1 MGEKIEHVLGSIYL
15 YADNDKPKKSSK
27 PILDFI
33 CRMFRRQTEQME
45 DKRQALIKKNGNY
58 RIRYTGL
65 DGQRRKFLFDL
76 YISLIDLKWRYA
88 LAFFF
93 NAFLTSFVIFSVLW
107 WLMCYNH
114 GDFEADNI
122 DNPKWNACISG
133 IKNFETS
140 LLFAIETQT
149 TVGYGFAYPNTDCGG
164 SIILVYLQVTVER
177 LLESFLLGFIFVK
190 FAQPTRRRNTLK
202 FSKHACISQEDGNLI
217 LQIRVG
223 DMRQSHLLD
232 ATVHGVMVKR
242 LVTDEGFLY
251 PLYTSSVKFQADA
264 MNDKLV
270 LMWPVILRHIIT
282 KDSPFWGVKPAD
294 LSNEKYELIVCIEG
308 TLETTGEFCQART
321 SYTPKEILWGH
332 RFDRIDQFD
341 SGNGI
346 WEIDF
351 DGFNDVVY
359 YENIY
364 YSAKELSAIK
374 SGQLNLSKRDGDM
387 EVTEK
392 KKESP
397 PNLTPKTIPYDS
409 EPPELPARDHRFISE
424 RGTKTVDENDSDK
437 TLNACESKSTKLTTH
452 DGTLSVR
459 TSVISADYL
468 TADDELSLEEGDCSN
483 GSPRRTGIF

>member
-1 MGEKIEHVLGSIYL
+1 MSEKIEHVLGSIYL
-15 YADNDKPKKSSK
+15 YADNEKPKRSST
-27 PILDFI
+27 PFLDFI
-33 CRMFRRQTEQME
+33 RRMFCQQAEQIE
-45 DKRQALIKKNGNY
+45 EKRQALIKKNGHY
-58 RIRYTGL
+58 RVRYTGL
-65 DGQRRKFLFDL
+65 DDQRRKFLFDL
-76 YISLIDLKWRYA
+76 YNSLLDLKWRYA

-93 NAFLTSFVIFSVLW
+93 NAFFISFVIFAIFW

-122 DNPKWNACISG
+122 ANPKWNACISG
-133 IKNFETS
+133 IQNFETS

-149 TVGYGFAYPNTDCGG
+149 TVGYGFVYPNIDCGG
-164 SIILVYLQVTVER
+164 TIILVFLQVTVER

-202 FSKHACISQEDGNLI
+202 FSKHACITQEDGNLV

-232 ATVHGVMVKR
+232 ATVHGVMVNR

-251 PLYTSSVKFQADA
+251 PLYASNVKFQADA

-270 LMWPVILRHIIT
+270 LMWPVIMRHTIT

-294 LSNEKYELIVCIEG
+294 LSNEKYELIVYVEG

-321 SYTPKEILWGH
+321 SYMPKEILWGH

-341 SGNGI
+341 CGTGV
-346 WEIDF
+346 WEVDF

-374 SGQLNLSKRDGDM
+374 SGKMNPSKRDGDK
-387 EVTEK
+387 EGTEK
-392 KKESP
+392 KQTSP
-397 PNLTPKTIPYDS
+397 ANLTPRIIPYDS
-409 EPPELPARDHRFISE
+409 EPPELPVRDHKSFPGS
-424 RGTKTVDENDSDK
+424 GTKPFDENNSNDCQIK
-437 TLNACESKSTKLTTH
+437 ATKLSKR
-452 DGTLSVR
+452 DVKPSVR

-468 TADDELSLEEGDCSN
+468 TADDEFSLEEGDCSN